1 MTIPKRRNHLAKSL
15 ERPQYRQRVID
26 SHKKKLRAAEG
37 AAAERLNE
45 AREAADRQRSAPIFP
60 ARFDPRVPK

>member
-1 MTIPKRRNHLAKSL
+1 
-15 ERPQYRQRVID
+15 VID
-26 SHKKKLRAAEG
+26 SHKKILKAAES

-60 ARFDPRVPK
+60 PHFNPRDPK